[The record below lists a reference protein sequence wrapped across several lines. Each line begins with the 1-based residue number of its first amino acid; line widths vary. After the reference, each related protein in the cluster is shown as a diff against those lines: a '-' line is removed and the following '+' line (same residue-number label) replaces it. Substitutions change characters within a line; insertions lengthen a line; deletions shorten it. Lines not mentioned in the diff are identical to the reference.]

1 MQLSRWIR
9 PGDGVIFG
17 QACAEPQTL
26 VEALVAQRAEY
37 TGATLF
43 MGVNWSGTVK
53 PEHADH
59 LRLTAYCGSGLNRKL
74 ADAGVLDI
82 HPHPYSQLATL
93 IRQKRIRADVVLVQ
107 VSPPNAR
114 GEYSLGLS
122 AEYLVPALEV
132 CRSVIAE
139 VNERVP

>member
-1 MQLSRWIR
+1 MQLAQWIR

-26 VEALVAQRAEY
+26 VEALVAQRTDY
-37 TGATLF
+37 SGATLF

-59 LRLTAYCGSGLNRKL
+59 LRLTAYCGSGHNRKL

-82 HPHPYSQLATL
+82 HAHPYSQLAGL
-93 IRQKRIRADVVLVQ
+93 IRQRKIKADVVLV
-107 VSPPNAR
+107 
-114 GEYSLGLS
+114 
-122 AEYLVPALEV
+122 
-132 CRSVIAE
+132 
-139 VNERVP
+139 